1 MRHLFVWYGPGR
13 AIVIDEDQRELLADP
28 EVEFAAILEAGA
40 VVEVL
45 KGSAYTGGLKRSLG
59 SSSLSVRTP
68 AFVEAEIAAK
78 RFAVMV
84 DSTDDD
90 GRVYGGGDDGQAHGG
105 V

>member
-1 MRHLFVWYGPGR
+1 MRHLFVWYGPRR
-13 AIVIDEDQRELLADP
+13 AIVIDEDQRELLNDP
-28 EVEFAAILEAGA
+28 DVEFAAILEAGA

-59 SSSLSVRTP
+59 STSLSVRTP

-84 DSTDDD
+84 QPTDNE
-90 GRVYGGGDDGQAHGG
+90 GKVYGGRDDGQAHDR